1 MLRIFRHY
9 VSSRVM
15 VLLGMEGGLIGISLF
30 VAQSVG
36 LGLSEPSLPQAL
48 VLSLLI
54 LLTLYLAQLYDA
66 DRFYGRRELL
76 LRLTLAFAGAYL
88 LMAALG
94 YLITPLR
101 LPRIPY
107 LLSFLVA
114 LPVIFLVRIAD
125 HHLMRNARRQRRVLL
140 LGSGRP
146 ARIIAETVNGANPK
160 YEMVGCLD
168 GHPARI
174 GQAVNGVKILG
185 SMGDLAHIS
194 TAMRPSV
201 IVVAMTEQRGSFPLS
216 TILECKF
223 EGIEVEEWPSFYEK
237 LTGKIVLTDL
247 RPSWLVFSDGF
258 RKRPLTLAMKRGMDM
273 LLASVGLL
281 FALPLF
287 PLIAILVKVD
297 SWGPVLL
304 RQERVGQH
312 GRIFSLLK
320 FRSMRADAEQHSGPV
335 WAQERDP
342 RVTRVGRI
350 LRMTRLDEIP
360 QLWNVLRGEMSL
372 VGPRPERPGFVAQLQ
387 ERIPFY
393 AHRLS
398 VKPGI
403 TGWAQ
408 VKYRY
413 AATLEDA
420 SEKLQYD
427 LYYIKNVSIFLDLL
441 ILLHTLQ
448 VVLLMNGSR

>member
-1 MLRIFRHY
+1 
-9 VSSRVM
+9 
-15 VLLGMEGGLIGISLF
+15 
-30 VAQSVG
+30 
-36 LGLSEPSLPQAL
+36 
-48 VLSLLI
+48 
-54 LLTLYLAQLYDA
+54 
-66 DRFYGRRELL
+66 
-76 LRLTLAFAGAYL
+76 
-88 LMAALG
+88 
-94 YLITPLR
+94 
-101 LPRIPY
+101 
-107 LLSFLVA
+107 
-114 LPVIFLVRIAD
+114 
-125 HHLMRNARRQRRVLL
+125 HLMRNARRQRRVLL

-216 TILECKF
+216 TILECKL

-320 FRSMRADAEQHSGPV
+320 FRSMRADAEQDSGPV